1 MRYAVTILPEY
12 PWREAA
18 PLWRAAEE
26 LGFDCA
32 LTYDH
37 LVWSGLQES
46 PWFAAMPT
54 LAAAAGV
61 TNRIALG
68 TFVSSPNYRHP
79 YTFARDV
86 LTLHDLTGGRF
97 VCGLGTGGT
106 LDSGILGESLTTRER
121 VARFHEFVP
130 LLDRLLRSDHVV
142 AQGDWYA
149 VRDART
155 LPAPIRDEVP
165 FLIAAN
171 GPKSLRLAA
180 TYGQAWVTTGVG
192 GATLDEWFDGV
203 RGLVGR
209 LEEALASGARA
220 PDAPALQRWLSLDAG
235 PVFSL
240 ESLDVWDEMIGRAS
254 ELGFTDV
261 VTHWPRTEG
270 PYAGRLTVLDQVA
283 DRIAASRAEPS
294 DQQPRQP

>member
-1 MRYAVTILPEY
+1 MRYAVTILPEH

-46 PWFAAMPT
+46 PWFAAVPT

-61 TNRIALG
+61 TSRIALG

-97 VCGLGTGGT
+97 ICGIGTGGT
-106 LDSGILGESLTTRER
+106 LDAGILGDSLTVRER
-121 VARFHEFVP
+121 VDRFAEFVAV
-130 LLDRLLRSDHVV
+130 LDRLLREDHVDHRGPWFTTV
-142 AQGDWYA
+142 
-149 VRDART
+149 DART
-155 LPAPIRDEVP
+155 LPGPIRSAVP
-165 FLIAAN
+165 LVIAAN
-171 GPKSLRLAA
+171 GPRGVRLAA
-180 TYGQAWVTTGVG
+180 AYGDGWVTTGSGGDDLDSWFRGVG
-192 GATLDEWFDGV
+192 ELSA
-203 RGLVGR
+203 R
-209 LEEALASGARA
+209 LGDALAGTGRGAGFARY
-220 PDAPALQRWLSLDAG
+220 LSLDAS
-235 PVFSL
+235 PRFAL
-240 ESLDVWDEMIGRAS
+240 ESAGLYAEMSGRAG

-261 VTHWPRTEG
+261 ITHWPRPDG
-270 PYAGRLTVLDQVA
+270 PYAGDVRVLEAVA
-283 DRIAASRAEPS
+283 ATLG
-294 DQQPRQP
+294 

>member
-1 MRYAVTILPEY
+1 MDRMRYAVTILPEH

-46 PWFAAMPT
+46 PWFAAVPT

-61 TNRIALG
+61 TSRIALG

-106 LDSGILGESLTTRER
+106 LDSGILGETLTTGER

-130 LLDRLLRSDHVV
+130 LLDRLLRADHVS
-142 AQGDWYA
+142 AAGDRYA

-155 LPAPIRDEVP
+155 LPAPVRAEVP

-180 TYGQAWVTTGVG
+180 TYGQGWVTTGVG
-192 GATLDEWFDGV
+192 GDTLDDWFAGV

-209 LEEALASGARA
+209 LDGILADVVDSGARPA
-220 PDAPALQRWLSLDAG
+220 DAGPLTRWLSLDSS

-240 ESLDVWDEMIGRAS
+240 SSLDVWDEMVGRAAD
-254 ELGFTDV
+254 LGFTDV
-261 VTHWPRTEG
+261 VTHWPRPDG
-270 PYAGRLTVLDQVA
+270 PYAGRLEVLDQVA
-283 DRIAASRAEPS
+283 DRIAG
-294 DQQPRQP
+294 

>member
-180 TYGQAWVTTGVG
+180 AGRLPGERPAGAGVG
-192 GATLDEWFDGV
+192 GRCRDGGRVARRCRRGAGQPDAGGHRVERCLD
-203 RGLVGR
+203 LGR
-209 LEEALASGARA
+209 AARSQWLTQPSGHPALIPCLRRGARA
-220 PDAPALQRWLSLDAG
+220 FVRGCGPGCCPTVSRAG
-235 PVFSL
+235 V
-240 ESLDVWDEMIGRAS
+240 RA
-254 ELGFTDV
+254 GAI
-261 VTHWPRTEG
+261 
-270 PYAGRLTVLDQVA
+270 AGRTA
-283 DRIAASRAEPS
+283 RRGRRRCGRRPGREP
-294 DQQPRQP
+294 

>member
-1 MRYAVTILPEY
+1 M
-12 PWREAA
+12 
-18 PLWRAAEE
+18 
-26 LGFDCA
+26 
-32 LTYDH
+32 
-37 LVWSGLQES
+37 WSGLQES

-106 LDSGILGESLTTRER
+106 LDSDILGESLTTRER

-180 TYGQAWVTTGVG
+180 AYGQGWVTTGVG
-192 GATLDEWFDGV
+192 GQTLDEWFAGV
-203 RGLVGR
+203 RGLVER
-209 LEEALASGARA
+209 LDEVLASGC
-220 PDAPALQRWLSLDAG
+220 LLY
-235 PVFSL
+235 
-240 ESLDVWDEMIGRAS
+240 
-254 ELGFTDV
+254 T
-261 VTHWPRTEG
+261 
-270 PYAGRLTVLDQVA
+270 
-283 DRIAASRAEPS
+283 SRCV
-294 DQQPRQP
+294 